1 LGDEGPPFLK
11 DLRAGQS
18 RQWGIELMTTCLC
31 TALGLT
37 LGASAI
43 ALAMPA
49 QAQEAEQSGEEI
61 IVIAQRENQTGVT
74 HGGSIGVLGNK
85 KAEDVPFAV
94 KSYNSALILNQQPQ
108 TLGQVLDNDPS
119 VRTSYGFGNAAEQF
133 VIRGFALAGD
143 DIGFDGLYGITPR
156 QLIAPELYESV
167 QVLNGSSAFLNGA
180 APGGTA
186 IGGSVNL
193 MPKRAGAKP
202 LTRLTANYTSSAHF
216 GGSFDFSRRF
226 GANGDWGV
234 RVNGA
239 ARRGDVGIDDEFR
252 SAYLLGGA
260 IDYNYGPLRL
270 SLDLAY
276 QKVRVNQLRP
286 KLTLPAAIT
295 AIPRVPKAD
304 ANYGQPYY
312 FTDLRDIY
320 GQFRAEYDLA
330 ENAMV
335 YAAFGARDGSED
347 GYYSSLSLLN
357 ATTGA
362 ASVSGS
368 RIPRTDNNEA
378 LQAGIRVKL
387 SAGGITHEFN
397 VGGTMNWLVNRN
409 AFEFYAISSGTNN
422 IYDPLTVPQPATVTS
437 RGGNMADPFPISRIR
452 LLTTFA
458 SDTVGFLDDHIL
470 LTGGLRLQQIAV
482 KTYAANAIPNRGIAA
497 GGLSAEYSKD
507 AITPVVGLVVKPV
520 DGLSLYANRIEA
532 LVQGAIAPAMSGGFN
547 IVNVGEALEPYK
559 STQYEVGGKL
569 TFDKVTASLSFFT
582 TDRATQILERIP
594 APPANSARFVASG
607 LQRNRGIELS
617 IQGEPVNGLR
627 VIAGGSVI
635 DARLRRQTNGLN
647 EGNKVAGVPDYLI
660 NGNVEWDF
668 PFIRALTLTGRIVH
682 TGDQPANNTNTLELP
697 SWTRFDAGAR
707 YVALVANKP
716 LTLRFSV
723 DNIANKRYWATAF
736 DSSRPDL
743 LQGAPR
749 TFKLSAS
756 IDL

>member
-1 LGDEGPPFLK
+1 MMQY
-11 DLRAGQS
+11 RS
-18 RQWGIELMTTCLC
+18 RPLAILM
-31 TALGLT
+31 A
-37 LGASAI
+37 GASALV
-43 ALAMPA
+43 AVPMAS
-49 QAQEAEQSGEEI
+49 AQEVDRDEI
-61 IVIAQRENQTGVT
+61 IVTAQRENQTGVT
-74 HGGSIGVLGNK
+74 HGGSIGVLGDK
-85 KAEDVPFAV
+85 AAEDVPFAV
-94 KSYNSALILNQQPQ
+94 KAYNSALILNQQPQ

-180 APGGTA
+180 APGGTG

-193 MPKRAGAKP
+193 IPKRAGDKP

-216 GGSFDFSRRF
+216 GGSFDVARRF
-226 GANGDWGV
+226 GSGGEWGV
-234 RVNGA
+234 RINGA

-260 IDYNYGPLRL
+260 IDYDNGPLRL

-295 AIPRVPKAD
+295 SIPKVPRAA

-312 FTDLRDIY
+312 FTNLRDIY
-320 GQFRAEYDLA
+320 GQFRAEYDLSD
-330 ENAMV
+330 NAMV

-347 GYYSSLSLLN
+347 GFYSTLTLLN
-357 ATTGA
+357 AATGA

-378 LQAGIRVKL
+378 LQAGLRVKL
-387 SAGGITHEFN
+387 AAGGVTHELNF
-397 VGGTMNWLVNRN
+397 GGSINWLVNRN
-409 AFEFYAISSGTNN
+409 AFEFYRVSSGTNN
-422 IYDPLTVPQPATVTS
+422 IYDPVTVPQPSSISST
-437 RGGNMADPFPISRIR
+437 GGNMADPFPISRTR
-452 LLTTFA
+452 LLSTFA
-458 SDTVGFLDDHIL
+458 SDTIGAWDDRIL
-470 LTGGLRLQQIAV
+470 LTAGLRLQQIEV
-482 KTYAANAIPNRGIAA
+482 KSYSNQTALQTG
-497 GGLSAEYSKD
+497 EYSKD

-520 DGLSLYANRIEA
+520 EGVSLYANRIEA
-532 LVQGAIAPAMSGGFN
+532 LVQGATAPAVSGGYN
-547 IVNVGEALEPYK
+547 IVNVGEVLEPYK

-569 TFDKVTASLSFFT
+569 TLSAVTASLSFFT
-582 TDRATQILERIP
+582 TERATQILVPVATP
-594 APPANSARFVASG
+594 ATSARFEASG
-607 LQRNRGIELS
+607 RQRNRGIELS
-617 IQGEPVNGLR
+617 IQAEPVEGLR

-647 EGNKVAGVPDYLI
+647 EGNKVAGVPEYLL
-660 NGNVEWDF
+660 NGNVEWDV
-668 PFIRALTLTGRIVH
+668 PFIPAFTLTGRVVH
-682 TGDQPANNTNTLELP
+682 TGDQPANNANTLELP
-697 SWTRFDAGAR
+697 SWTRFDVGAR
-707 YVALVANKP
+707 YVAVVADRP
-716 LTLRFSV
+716 LTLRFGV
-723 DNIANKRYWATAF
+723 DNVANKRYWASAF